1 MFHIITE
8 NSKNS
13 FSRLFFVAIFFSLF
27 FIPITDVSA
36 GTGLTIQPIK
46 VSHTINPGEEVS
58 GVISLTNASS
68 DGDEETQITLK
79 VEDFVPFAGQEGINF
94 VGRAPGVT
102 TAMDWITLGRNNEPV
117 FLLKKGESQGIP
129 YTIKAPLDAEPGGH
143 YAVLFFKAN
152 RTGEGQQ
159 LNVGTQVAI
168 LVLITIPGN
177 HLQKGRVLDFAV
189 KKNFYSEGPI
199 DFSMRFENTGTVH
212 FEPKGTIVIKNMI
225 GSTVAEI
232 PVEGSIVLPSGA
244 RELPIVWN
252 YAGILIGRYSATVNI
267 MGTEGDT
274 IGTGTVF
281 FYAAPLW
288 YLAEFFASVIIIY
301 FVLRFLKRK
310 VKITI
315 NP

>member
-1 MFHIITE
+1 MSYTTIE
-8 NSKNS
+8 NSKNRFS
-13 FSRLFFVAIFFSLF
+13 FLFFVALFSLF
-27 FIPITDVSA
+27 FIPATGVFA

-46 VSHTINPGEEVS
+46 VSHTINPGDEVS

-68 DGDEETQITLK
+68 DVGDTQVTLK
-79 VEDFVPFAGQEGINF
+79 VEDFMPFAGQEGINF

-102 TAMDWITLGRNNEPV
+102 TAMDWITLGRNNEHV
-117 FLLKKGESQGIP
+117 FLLKNGESQGIP

-143 YAVLFFKAN
+143 YAALFFKAN
-152 RTGEGQQ
+152 KMGEGQQ

-177 HLQKGRVLDFAV
+177 HLQKGRVLDFHT
-189 KKNFYSEGPI
+189 KKNFYAESPI
-199 DFSMRFENTGTVH
+199 DFSIRFENTGTVH
-212 FEPKGTIVIKNMI
+212 FEPKGSIVIKNMI
-225 GSTVAEI
+225 GRTVAEV
-232 PVEGSIVLPSGA
+232 PVEGSIVLPRGI
-244 RELPIVWN
+244 REMPIVWN
-252 YAGILIGRYSATVNI
+252 YAGMLIGRYTATINI
-267 MGTEGDT
+267 VGPEGDNL
-274 IGTGTVF
+274 GNGAVS

-288 YLAEFFASVIIIY
+288 YLAEFFASIIIIY